1 MNVATPKKIS
11 AMSDR
16 LSLRKSQL
24 DDSDLVWM
32 PIETPS
38 GLDVSRLEFD
48 LPAESKLKCFHC
60 PPVDT

>member
-1 MNVATPKKIS
+1 MNVAIPKKIS

-38 GLDVSRLEFD
+38 GLDVSRLEFN
-48 LPAESKLKCFHC
+48 LPAESKLKYFYC
-60 PPVDT
+60 PPVDI